1 MSDQAKVSSIEAIEE
16 FRSRVI
22 VYVNQAHSRLDEVG
36 DEVRRTR
43 SWLQTEQRMHW
54 EGEIRRRKRVLDQA
68 EAELMNSR
76 LSSMKDSNTL
86 QMLAVTR
93 ARLSLQEAE
102 GKLLNV
108 KRWFRVYES
117 QVSPLLKK
125 LESLRSVL
133 DREMP
138 KALAY
143 LLQIENAL
151 EAYAESGPVAAAVH
165 EAPVSP
171 HPSPES

>member
-1 MSDQAKVSSIEAIEE
+1 MPDQARVSSVEAIEE
-16 FRSRVI
+16 FRSHLI
-22 VYVNQAHSRLDEVG
+22 VYINQAHARLDEVG

-43 SWLQTEQRMHW
+43 VWLQTEQRMHW

-68 EAELMNSR
+68 EADLMNSR

-86 QMLAVTR
+86 QMLAVNR
-93 ARLSLQEAE
+93 ARAALQEAE
-102 GKLLNV
+102 AKLLAV

-125 LESLRSVL
+125 LESLRGVL

-138 KALAY
+138 KGLAY
-143 LLQIENAL
+143 LLQIEKAL
-151 EAYAESGPVAAAVH
+151 EAYMEAGTVRPAAPA
-165 EAPVSP
+165 APNP
-171 HPSPES
+171 PPES